1 MTQVFTK
8 LIAAA
13 ALATAAF
20 TANAQTA
27 SAPITGN
34 ASTLQVTPSATTAY
48 KVDSTILLDATTN
61 YTGATVSINGFQSGD
76 LLAYTAIS
84 GSGISGT
91 YNSTTGVLT
100 FSGSSSAINYQ
111 NILRSVTLTSSATS
125 GSKSVAFSIGSA
137 LTFSG
142 NGHYYQFVSGGNSW
156 GTAKYRADT
165 MRLYGMRGYLATI
178 TSQAE
183 NDFITNKL
191 QADGWIGSSDDYKH
205 INMATGTTTYA
216 SQTASEGHWYWV
228 TGPEK
233 GTNFSNTN
241 YGNHNN
247 FYNYDSKAPVAANGM
262 FMNWNANEPNNYQ
275 AGQWNGENSG
285 EIYSSGSTG
294 KWNDL
299 DSTNSLGFVVEFGG
313 MAGDPTISLTFTRP
327 VQYVA
332 VAINGSTPNSRYVI
346 SGGLRQKMDT
356 TITVTGVGAIG
367 TAAVKINNFVA
378 GDTLAYSGALPNG
391 VTAAYNA
398 TTGILSF
405 TGSATA
411 AQWQTIFRNLTYS
424 RSNATNTTRTITFTL
439 GTTGSYTLSEF
450 FTANPLALTW
460 VSFDGRA
467 VNENAE
473 LNWATAD
480 EKNTATFDI
489 ERSADGASFERI
501 ATIAANGTG
510 NNTYEYTDIN
520 TANGANYYRL
530 KQTDNDGTYQYSK
543 VVKVNTGKQ
552 TPAATVNCYPN
563 PAKDVL
569 NIATTGNV
577 TVALFNMNGVNVAT
591 QEINGNGQIAVA
603 NLPEGIYIYRV
614 ANANG
619 VFQNG
624 KIQIIR

>member
-13 ALATAAF
+13 ALVTAAF
-20 TANAQTA
+20 AANAQTA

-34 ASTLQVTPSATTAY
+34 ASTLQVTPSSTTAY
-48 KVDSTILLDATTN
+48 KVDSTILLDASTN

-76 LLAYTAIS
+76 VLAYTSIS
-84 GSGISGT
+84 GSGITGS

-100 FSGSSSAINYQ
+100 FTGSSSALNYQ
-111 NILRSVTLTSSATS
+111 NILRSVTLTSGTTS

-137 LTFSG
+137 LTYSG
-142 NGHYYQFVSGGNSW
+142 NGHYYQFISGGNSW

-165 MRLYGMRGYLATI
+165 MRLYGLHGYLATI
-178 TSQAE
+178 TSQGE

-205 INMATGTTTYA
+205 INMATGATTYA
-216 SQTASEGHWYWV
+216 NQTASEGHWYWV

-241 YGNHNN
+241 YGNSNN
-247 FYNYDSKAPVAANGM
+247 FYNYDNKAPIAANGM
-262 FMNWNANEPNNYQ
+262 FINWNSSEPNNYK
-275 AGQWNGENSG
+275 AGVWNGENSG
-285 EIYSSGSTG
+285 EIYSSGATG

-299 DSTNSLGFVVEFGG
+299 DSTNSLGFVVEYGG
-313 MAGDPTISLTFTRP
+313 MAGDPSIALTFTRSI
-327 VQYVA
+327 QYVA
-332 VAINGSTPNSRYVI
+332 VAVNGSKPNSRYVTA
-346 SGGLRQKMDT
+346 GTARQTMDT
-356 TITVTGVGAIG
+356 TITVTGVGSIG
-367 TAAVKINNFVA
+367 TASVKINNLVA
-378 GDTLAYSGALPNG
+378 GDTLSTGTLPNG

-398 TTGILSF
+398 ATGALTF
-405 TGSATA
+405 TGTATA
-411 AQWQTIFRNLTYS
+411 TQWQTIFRNITYS
-424 RSNATNTTRTITFTL
+424 RSNASTTTRSITFAL
-439 GTTGSYTLSEF
+439 GTTGSYTLNEF

-473 LNWATAD
+473 LTWATAD

-489 ERSADGASFERI
+489 EHSTDGASFERV
-501 ATIAANGTG
+501 ATIAAKGTG
-510 NNTYEYTDIN
+510 NNTYDFTDIN

-530 KQTDNDGTYQYSK
+530 KQVDNDGSFQYSK
-543 VVKVNTGKQ
+543 VVKVNIGKE
-552 TPAATVNCYPN
+552 TAAATVNFYPN

-569 NIATTGNV
+569 NIATTGDV
-577 TVALFNMNGVNVAT
+577 MVAIFNMNGVNVAT
-591 QEINGNGQIAVA
+591 QEVNGNGQITVS
-603 NLPEGIYIYRV
+603 NLPEGMYICRV

-619 VFQNG
+619 VLQNS
-624 KIQIIR
+624 KIQIIK